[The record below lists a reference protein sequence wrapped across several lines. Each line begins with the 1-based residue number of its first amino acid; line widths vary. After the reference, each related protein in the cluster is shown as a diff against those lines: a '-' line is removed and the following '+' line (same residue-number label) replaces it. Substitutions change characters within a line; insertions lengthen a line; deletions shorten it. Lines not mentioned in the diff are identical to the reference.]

1 MKPDHHVMS
10 LGIEG
15 GDQERELRSEGSLG
29 WAKEQG
35 VEEAPRFPEGRPDR
49 HSQRW
54 GYKRHR
60 WGRSSSFL
68 GMLDLRHL

>member
-1 MKPDHHVMS
+1 MKTDHHVMS

-15 GDQERELRSEGSLG
+15 RDQERELRSEGCLG

-35 VEEAPRFPEGRPDR
+35 VREAPRFPEGGLDR

-54 GYKRHR
+54 GY
-60 WGRSSSFL
+60 L